1 MSTTDPDATIML
13 SKDGAHL
20 GYQTHYVVDGGKA
33 RMILD
38 AFVAPSEVMENQP
51 MRGSASS
58 APAFAGNCVLG
69 RSRLIAHTGPQR
81 TVVPLKPSTCA
92 RM

>member
-1 MSTTDPDATIML
+1 ML

-20 GYQTHYVVDGGKA
+20 GYQTHYIVEGGKA
-33 RMILD
+33 RMILA
-38 AFVAPSEVMENQP
+38 AFVAPAEVMENQH

-58 APAFAGNCVLG
+58 APALAGSCVLG
-69 RSRLIAHTGPQR
+69 RSRVIAHTGPKR
-81 TVVPLKPSTCA
+81 TVLPLKPSTCA